1 MMSLASRDTIL
12 IYQERSNAGSDL
24 ASRDPFDHVLDS
36 PITFLLP
43 NGDESHAL
51 FKAFYRNT

>member
-1 MMSLASRDTIL
+1 MISPASRDTIL

-24 ASRDPFDHVLDS
+24 AFRDPFDHVLDS

-51 FKAFYRNT
+51 FKT